1 MKKSKQ
7 ESYADFRTQD
17 YDESDPF
24 GLIKTIVLFVLVICL
39 IGLVL
44 DKLL

>member
-24 GLIKTIVLFVLVICL
+24 GLLKTIVILVFIICL
-39 IGLVL
+39 IALGL